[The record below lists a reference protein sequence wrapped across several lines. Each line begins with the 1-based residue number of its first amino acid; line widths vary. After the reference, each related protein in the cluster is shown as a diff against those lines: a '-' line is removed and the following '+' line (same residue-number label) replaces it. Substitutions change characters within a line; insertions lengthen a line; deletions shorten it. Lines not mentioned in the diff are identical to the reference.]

1 MKLSL
6 KKIMLND
13 FDKKP
18 GINGSE
24 TNSFLKFIDSQN
36 GYSAVSK
43 AYKNLFNEFNEKA
56 VDELIQLLIKDGW
69 LKKGY
74 INHLDIGV
82 FVTDKF
88 KKLQID
94 K

>member
-13 FDKKP
+13 FDRRP
-18 GINGSE
+18 DIDGSE
-24 TNSFLKFIDSQN
+24 TNSFLKFIESQD
-36 GYSAVSK
+36 GYSAISK
-43 AYKNLFNEFNEKA
+43 AYKNLFNEFNEKS
-56 VDELIQLLIKDGW
+56 VDELILFLIKDGW
-69 LKKGY
+69 LKKDY
-74 INHLDIGV
+74 INQLDVGI

-88 KKLQID
+88 KKLQRN

>member
-13 FDKKP
+13 FDKRP
-18 GINGSE
+18 DIDGSE
-24 TNSFLKFIDSQN
+24 INSFLQFVDSQN

-43 AYKNLFNEFNEKA
+43 SYKNLFNEFNEKA
-56 VDELIQLLIKDGW
+56 VDELIRSLIKDGW
-69 LKKGY
+69 LKKDY
-74 INHLDIGV
+74 INQLDIGV

-88 KKLQID
+88 KQLKSN